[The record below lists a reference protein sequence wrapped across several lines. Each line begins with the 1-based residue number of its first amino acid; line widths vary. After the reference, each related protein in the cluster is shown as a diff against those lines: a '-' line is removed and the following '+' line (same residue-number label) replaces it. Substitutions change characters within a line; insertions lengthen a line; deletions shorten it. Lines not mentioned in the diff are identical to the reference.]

1 MKSIIIIFLSTFAL
15 NIIPF
20 LLLNLFK
27 IKVER
32 LNAFVGVVNLI
43 FSFFCV
49 LYLYNCIEATRDIYN
64 ESFFKGTFIILLISI
79 FFILFNIL
87 YMCTFQKIKVYA
99 NIISFLCFCLL
110 IATIYN
116 FFKFLPYKK
125 YETIEL
131 ELDKDFLMPAPL
143 LNFIINIIVSLFIIL
158 TIKIKRNK

>member
-1 MKSIIIIFLSTFAL
+1 MKSIIIIFLSTLAL

-27 IKVER
+27 IKVEK
-32 LNAFVGVVNLI
+32 LNAFVGVVNII

-49 LYLYNCIEATRDIYN
+49 LHLYDCIEATRDIYK
-64 ESFFKGTFIILLISI
+64 SFFKSTFIVLSISI

-87 YMCTFQKIKVYA
+87 YMYTFQRIKVYA
-99 NIISFLCFCLL
+99 NIISFFCFCLL

-116 FFKFLPYKK
+116 FFKYLPYKK

-131 ELDKDFLMPAPL
+131 ELDKDFLIPAPL
-143 LNFIINIIVSLFIIL
+143 LNFIINVIVSLFIIL
-158 TIKIKRNK
+158 TIKIKQNK